1 MCKVKNRKG
10 EGYLCTRGRID
21 GEAKSKKKKL
31 SSSKKERE
39 RKEEKGMRPY
49 APALKTHPKC
59 TQIRLKKRLVA

>member
-39 RKEEKGMRPY
+39 KERGRRRRKGERNAAMCAGPENSPQM
-49 APALKTHPKC
+49 HPN
-59 TQIRLKKRLVA
+59 